1 MTTIHKFWKN
11 KNLEISTAA
20 ILIVAGILAVLGR
33 DAAFY
38 NSMTDILFFCS
49 EASRVI
55 VGSLMFP
62 LVAIVIFALVKDVRK
77 KLLSVVCFK
86 VISDIIMIPFGI
98 NINFHSDVFIS
109 DLSGLFFIAADFILL
124 ISLLN
129 EKIEKAV
136 CGGVLSAVVIMS
148 LFTVAISSKN
158 GDATIYIYR
167 TLSTVL
173 FYISVFYGSFKLP
186 VVKVHTGIR
195 AELKHRV
202 KKEKEKAKLVTL
214 LFLTAV
220 CACTTAFFVMMSSKN
235 IYIPNEKVVEL
246 TCYISW
252 CVLFLFVS
260 RLITSHINNFT
271 TVKNIITTLCVAVV
285 STLQVVILNSYG
297 HLIKY
302 NYWFGDEVAFRYSKF
317 FISDLTYT
325 TGYGWL
331 RYPAVFMS
339 VLTVSMLIFML
350 IKKSTDNNP
359 LKAPDNIKPFPFD
372 NDEDFAFVGSEGKI
386 ITVDFENKTT
396 AKSLADELFGGDSF
410 TMDDKE
416 YDILFTFDN
425 EEETEKY
432 VVYTDYSLD
441 EEGKIQIFA
450 SKYNPKVN
458 PEKLLSIESDEE
470 WESIQFLLT
479 YAMEKARENVEKSKE
494 DQIELDTYKT
504 ITAMSE
510 ALGEQAFD
518 CSPFVLSIVDPK
530 EGKGSVSICGDTE
543 NALHLVNEI
552 LIAISRR
559 LKDDGLNEMRAFELL
574 CIMASGA
581 TDKAYEDRRRKRN
594 PFSNIASNDETQKIN
609 FDFNSYLEEDGE
621 NE

>member
-11 KNLEISTAA
+11 KSLEISTAA

-33 DAAFY
+33 ESAFY
-38 NSMTDILFFCS
+38 NSMTDILLFCS

-62 LVAIVIFALVKDVRK
+62 LVAIVICASVKDVRK

-109 DLSGLFFIAADFILL
+109 DFSGLFFIAVDFILL
-124 ISLLN
+124 ISLVS
-129 EKIEKAV
+129 EKVEKAV
-136 CGGVLSAVVIMS
+136 CGGVLSAVIIMS
-148 LFTVAISSKN
+148 LFTVAISSKS
-158 GDATIYIYR
+158 GDSAAYVYR
-167 TLSTVL
+167 AISTVL
-173 FYISVFYGSFKLP
+173 FYISVFYGSLKLP

-214 LFLTAV
+214 LFLSAV
-220 CACTTAFFVMMSSKN
+220 CACTTTIFVVMSSKN

-271 TVKNIITTLCVAVV
+271 TAKSIVTAFCVAAV

-297 HLIKY
+297 HLLEY
-302 NYWFGDEVAFRYSKF
+302 NCWFGDEVDFRYSEF
-317 FISDLTYT
+317 FFGDLAYT
-325 TGYGWL
+325 IGYGWL

-350 IKKSTDNNP
+350 MKKSTDNNP
-359 LKAPDNIKPFPFD
+359 LKVTENIKQFPFD
-372 NDEDFAFVGSEGKI
+372 NDEDFAFVGSEGNI
-386 ITVDFENKTT
+386 VTIDFEKNTPV
-396 AKSLADELFGGDSF
+396 KSLADELFGGDSF

-432 VVYTDYSLD
+432 VVYTDNSLD
-441 EEGKIQIFA
+441 DEGKIQIFA
-450 SKYNPKVN
+450 SKYNPDIN
-458 PEKLLSIESDEE
+458 AEKLLPVESDEE
-470 WESIQFLLT
+470 WEGIQCLLD
-479 YAMEKARENVEKSKE
+479 YAVNKVHENVEKSK

-504 ITAMSE
+504 LTAMSE
-510 ALGEQAFD
+510 ALAEEAFER
-518 CSPFVLSIVDPK
+518 SPFILSIVNS
-530 EGKGSVSICGDTE
+530 EGKGKVSICGDNDTVF
-543 NALHLVNEI
+543 NLVKET
-552 LIAISRR
+552 LLAVSCR
-559 LKDDGLNEMRAFELL
+559 LKADGLSEMRAFDFLGLMVAE
-574 CIMASGA
+574 A
-581 TDKAYEDRRRKRN
+581 TDKAYEDQRMKRN
-594 PFSNIASNDETQKIN
+594 PFRYSVSDDETQKIDFDLNN
-609 FDFNSYLEEDGE
+609 FLEGD
-621 NE
+621 